1 VRYLDYILRLTDTQE
16 TPALVVVM
24 VIAVLMA
31 SAALL
36 RPQTGRLRPKP
47 ILTPNELEFFNR
59 LRHAVPHLLVFPQMA
74 MSAIVTDD
82 GRLRSRARWKLRAR
96 FDRKI
101 CDYVV
106 CDRQQ
111 LRVIAIVE
119 LDDILHNPIADR
131 ARDAVT
137 TAAGYRTFRF
147 SSRNKPPVQELAEVF
162 VNLFPH
168 KQ

>member
-1 VRYLDYILRLTDTQE
+1 
-16 TPALVVVM
+16 
-24 VIAVLMA
+24 
-31 SAALL
+31 
-36 RPQTGRLRPKP
+36 
-47 ILTPNELEFFNR
+47 
-59 LRHAVPHLLVFPQMA
+59 MA
-74 MSAIVTDD
+74 MAAVVTDN
-82 GRLRSRARWKLRAR
+82 GWLPTRARWKLRAR

-101 CDYVV
+101 IDFVV

-119 LDDILHNPIADR
+119 LDDILHNPVADR

-147 SSRNKPPVQELAEVF
+147 SSRNKPSVQELAEVF